1 MPPAV
6 GIRFAHA
13 ALQVLAEEN
22 GIDLLHIKGPAVDH
36 SLLEAREPVAGD
48 VETADEARLVVSR
61 ASIDADVLV
70 RPAHVDRLFDV
81 VHRHGWTTKYRFE
94 DGSAFEHAATLVHPV
109 LAPVDVH
116 RRFPGLG
123 IEAETAFEKLW
134 ADRHTLA
141 IAGIPCPVPSVTAQR
156 LVLIV
161 HAARGGDLDHP
172 DIRRSW
178 TAASGAERDAVQQ
191 LARDVGAE
199 VALAAGT
206 GRLGEY
212 VGARGYELW
221 LALSTG
227 ERSLLRIWMA
237 RVKAAPTRRA
247 AVRTAVRLLLPNP
260 HRMEATLGRPPTAR
274 ELSRAYAARARW
286 GGREI
291 RKYLRARWTPFGRGE

>member
-1 MPPAV
+1 M
-6 GIRFAHA
+6 
-13 ALQVLAEEN
+13 
-22 GIDLLHIKGPAVDH
+22 
-36 SLLEAREPVAGD
+36 
-48 VETADEARLVVSR
+48 
-61 ASIDADVLV
+61 
-70 RPAHVDRLFDV
+70 
-81 VHRHGWTTKYRFE
+81 
-94 DGSAFEHAATLVHPV
+94 
-109 LAPVDVH
+109 
-116 RRFPGLG
+116 
-123 IEAETAFEKLW
+123 
-134 ADRHTLA
+134 
-141 IAGIPCPVPSVTAQR
+141 PCPVPSVTAQR

-178 TAASGAERDAVQQ
+178 TAATDAEREAVQQ
-191 LARDVGAE
+191 LALDVGAE

-206 GRLGEY
+206 GRLDEY

-274 ELSRAYAARARW
+274 ELSGAYVARARW
-286 GGREI
+286 GGARDPEHSAGQVDTVRERTVTTYRI
-291 RKYLRARWTPFGRGE
+291 PRAAGPRRARRPARPGGHGVPHEASRRSPGDPPRLGSLDLVAGSGW